1 MEVGDIHVGKQ
12 LSCVY
17 TPQGLNPTTAIN
29 PFGFGEKA
37 VCGVGHFNG
46 AVLVG
51 SGKFFPP
58 LHPTA
63 SLMVTRPS
71 PEENPAA
78 IAPGIVHIRNSPL
91 TPPLPTDVL
100 IGDAAGPVGLT
111 MVLGEFMMTY
121 GVELD
126 IGKLKKSVIGLKKNT
141 GVQSDTGLKNST
153 GAETQSGA
161 EARAGAKA
169 YAGAAAIAGGTKTP
183 FTLGKIFT
191 GRALGNKPFDIAH
204 PIQKGKRV
212 RHICAE
218 GPEPAIYIRGKLE
231 GEHIIKLPDYWKGLV
246 DYDTITVNLTPFG
259 RRDNLYVKDI
269 QEDRIIVAG
278 DYLANVNCFY
288 QVWVA
293 RWLNPDNHADKLHVV
308 YDGESP
314 ADYPGDNNHFSFS
327 LPPGYHE

>member
-1 MEVGDIHVGKQ
+1 MVQKYDRFQIQEPETETNLAVSVAAGIGSGLIKIPLGLVSVAAELYDATQGEGVNYDESAVARLEKFIDDSVVGDVINGSEDKARDTAAGRITEALVQVG
-12 LSCVY
+12 V
-17 TPQGLNPTTAIN
+17 
-29 PFGFGEKA
+29 
-37 VCGVGHFNG
+37 
-46 AVLVG
+46 
-51 SGKFFPP
+51 
-58 LHPTA
+58 
-63 SLMVTRPS
+63 
-71 PEENPAA
+71 PAA
-78 IAPGIVHIRNSPL
+78 R
-91 TPPLPTDVL
+91 
-100 IGDAAGPVGLT
+100 AA
-111 MVLGEFMMTY
+111 
-121 GVELD
+121 
-126 IGKLKKSVIGLKKNT
+126 K
-141 GVQSDTGLKNST
+141 
-153 GAETQSGA
+153 
-161 EARAGAKA
+161 
-169 YAGAAAIAGGTKTP
+169 IAG
-183 FTLGKIFT
+183 
-191 GRALGNKPFDIAH
+191 NIAVKVVGG
-204 PIQKGKRV
+204 IQKGKRV

>member
-1 MEVGDIHVGKQ
+1 MEVTDIHVGKQ

-17 TPQGLNPTTAIN
+17 TPQGLNPTTVIN
-29 PFGFGEKA
+29 PFGTAEKA
-37 VCGVGHFNG
+37 VCGTGHFNG

-71 PEENPAA
+71 PDENLAA
-78 IAPGIVHIRNSPL
+78 IAPSILHVRNSPL

-100 IGDAAGPVGLT
+100 IGDVAGPVGLT
-111 MVLGEFMMTY
+111 CVLGEIMITY

-141 GVQSDTGLKNST
+141 GVKADTGAKMST
-153 GAETQSGA
+153 GVETQAGA

-191 GRALGNKPFDIAH
+191 GRSLGNKPFDIAH
-204 PIQKGKRV
+204 PIQTGKRV

-218 GPEPAIYIRGKLE
+218 GPEPAIYIRGKLDE
-231 GEHIIKLPDYWKGLV
+231 SNVIELPDYWKGLV

-288 QVWVA
+288 EVWVA